1 MTPVG
6 LFLIPL
12 VFGLVG
18 AITPCALGINAVFL
32 GYVAGKPRP
41 RRMWEWVLFALARAA
56 LLTVLGLAFGL
67 LGQMVGGFVRGYQ
80 QLIAWGLIALG
91 VLFILSRFW
100 RLPLPYLSLAGDR
113 TPTGNG
119 SALALGMLFGLDIP
133 ACTSP
138 LVLALLAQT
147 VLVGDWLFGA
157 MALFIF
163 GAGMSLPLLPITMAE
178 GADRWLVGVSRRY
191 KTPFYLATG
200 GLLIL
205 LGAAE
210 LSPQVMAITGGWL
223 QYIAKPLL
231 SLT

>member
-1 MTPVG
+1 MTLTG
-6 LFLIPL
+6 LLFIPL

-32 GYVAGKPRP
+32 SSVTGKPRP
-41 RRMWEWVLFALARAA
+41 RRTWEWLLFALSRAVM
-56 LLTVLGLAFGL
+56 LTVLGLAFGL
-67 LGQMVGGFVRGYQ
+67 LGQAIGGFVLGYQ
-80 QLIAWGLIALG
+80 RLIAWGLIVLG

-100 RLPLPYLSLAGDR
+100 RVPWPYLSLAGNR
-113 TPTGNG
+113 APTGNG
-119 SALALGMLFGLDIP
+119 SALALGAVFGLDIP

-157 MALFIF
+157 ISLFVF
-163 GAGMSLPLLPITMAE
+163 GVGMSLPLLPITMAA
-178 GADRWLVGVSRRY
+178 GADRWLVGVSQRY
-191 KTPFYLATG
+191 KTPFYLTAG

-223 QYIAKPLL
+223 QYVAKPLL

>member
-1 MTPVG
+1 MTLAG
-6 LFLIPL
+6 LLLVPL

-32 GYVAGKPRP
+32 GYVAGKPRL
-41 RRMWEWVLFALARAA
+41 RRLWEWALFALARAA
-56 LLTVLGLAFGL
+56 LLTALGLAFGL
-67 LGQMVGGFVRGYQ
+67 LGQTVGGFVRGYQ

-91 VLFILSRFW
+91 VLFILSRF
-100 RLPLPYLSLAGDR
+100 RRVPLPTLSLAGAR
-113 TPTGNG
+113 SPAGNA
-119 SALALGMLFGLDIP
+119 SALALGGLFGLDIP

-157 MALFIF
+157 IALFIF
-163 GAGMSLPLLPITMAE
+163 GVSMSLPLLPITMAE
-178 GADRWLVGVSRRY
+178 GADRWLMRVSRRY
-191 KTPFYLATG
+191 RTAFYIGAG

-205 LGAAE
+205 VGAAE

>member
-1 MTPVG
+1 MTLVG

-41 RRMWEWVLFALARAA
+41 RRMWEWLLFALARAA
-56 LLTVLGLAFGL
+56 LLTALGLTFGL
-67 LGQMVGGFVRGYQ
+67 LGQTVGSFVRSYQ
-80 QLIAWGLIALG
+80 QLIAWGLITLG
-91 VLFILSRFW
+91 VLFILSRF
-100 RLPLPYLSLAGDR
+100 RRVPLPTLSLVGDR
-113 TPTGNG
+113 APAGNV
-119 SALALGMLFGLDIP
+119 SALALGVLFGLDIP

-157 MALFIF
+157 ISLFVF
-163 GAGMSLPLLPITMAE
+163 GVGMSLPLLPITMAE

-191 KTPFYLATG
+191 RTTFYLAAG

-205 LGAAE
+205 LGVAE

>member
-1 MTPVG
+1 
-6 LFLIPL
+6 
-12 VFGLVG
+12 
-18 AITPCALGINAVFL
+18 
-32 GYVAGKPRP
+32 
-41 RRMWEWVLFALARAA
+41 VLFALARAA
-56 LLTVLGLAFGL
+56 LLTALGLAFGL
-67 LGQMVGGFVRGYQ
+67 LGQTVGSFVRGYQ

-100 RLPLPYLSLAGDR
+100 RVPLPYLSLFGHR
-113 TPTGNG
+113 VPTGNG
-119 SALALGMLFGLDIP
+119 SALALGGLFGLDIP

-147 VLVGDWLFGA
+147 VLVGDWLFGVI
-157 MALFIF
+157 ALFIF
-163 GAGMSLPLLPITMAE
+163 GVSMSLPLLPITMAE

-191 KTPFYLATG
+191 RTTFYLVAG

-205 LGAAE
+205 VGAAE
-210 LSPQVMAITGGWL
+210 LSPQVMAMTGGWL